1 MSIALATFACG
12 RLTSVCGERTYLVI
26 AGLVMVGQRSMVTP
40 MAGQQPGRP
49 HLLWIAE
56 VVGLPAGQIDQPF
69 LGHCGDCRL
78 FGGSWTVVQRRQ
90 SAAAGGPLG
99 AALHGLMNPRQ
110 ANVPPRIRT
119 GHPDKPTECAPAR
132 PARRF
137 YSRSRHRDQ
146 LRHLFFSNGQL
157 DHKPWRCH
165 DARPR
170 STYPL
175 NEATQHRRPKDSR

>member
-12 RLTSVCGERTYLVI
+12 RLTSVCGERTYLII

-56 VVGLPAGQIDQPF
+56 VVGFPAGQIDQPF

-99 AALHGLMNPRQ
+99 AALHGLM
-110 ANVPPRIRT
+110 IRA
-119 GHPDKPTECAPAR
+119 KPTSHREEGRVIPISQRNAR
-132 PARRF
+132 PLAPARRF

-146 LRHLFFSNGQL
+146 LGHLFFSNGQL